1 MTEVKND
8 YISGFKGSFDY
19 NTISGLAEHLREVAG
34 ERTSG
39 CPSDA
44 NYDPELLCLLTDAA
58 EALEKLNLSRNFEK
72 ANYLRAMSTVES
84 RSFEI
89 AELESEIE
97 QFAPDSMTD
106 FSGCF
111 TVPDDVHPDR
121 LAGIREIL
129 HAVIDNGAGPLEDKE
144 HERNKKNVLLAKK
157 ALSKLKE
164 RFGSEK

>member
-34 ERTSG
+34 ERASG
-39 CPSDA
+39 GPGDA

-72 ANYLRAMSTVES
+72 ANYLQAMSTAES
-84 RSFEI
+84 RSFKI

-97 QFAPDSMTD
+97 QLRTGLDDGLELIHKWEADARQLDSDLDKLLLRARAILMW
-106 FSGCF
+106 
-111 TVPDDVHPDR
+111 VPKDDANRKWIEEFDR
-121 LAGIREIL
+121 GR
-129 HAVIDNGAGPLEDKE
+129 
-144 HERNKKNVLLAKK
+144 
-157 ALSKLKE
+157 
-164 RFGSEK
+164 